1 MEKLN
6 CILVDDDS
14 FSRKILKKCIEN
26 VSYLNLVG
34 EFSSAIEASKIFGK
48 SKVDLIFLDIE
59 MPLMD
64 GFAFINTLSELPLII
79 FVAGKG
85 EYALKAF
92 DYNATD
98 YVTKP
103 IEPERFNKACDK
115 ALKEFKNKIAEGIE
129 NKNEVNSIFV
139 KSGSKLIN
147 LALNEI
153 LYVEALG
160 DYVNIYLTDK
170 RYTVLSTMKSLH
182 EKLEE
187 YHFLRVHKS
196 YIINID
202 KIQEFQNNDIF
213 IGGIKIPVSR
223 NFKKI
228 LKDKLSS

>member
-34 EFSSAIEASKIFGK
+34 EFSSAIDASKIFNK
-48 SKVDLIFLDIE
+48 TKVDLIFLDIE

-64 GFAFINTLSELPLII
+64 GFAFINTLNELPLII

-98 YVTKP
+98 YITKP
-103 IEPERFNKACDK
+103 IDPERFNKACDK
-115 ALKEFKNKIAEGIE
+115 ALKEFKN
-129 NKNEVNSIFV
+129 NKSDTDSKAEVNSIFV

-187 YHFLRVHKS
+187 FHFLRVHKS
-196 YIINID
+196 FIINIH
-202 KIQEFQNNDIF
+202 KIQEFQNNDIV